1 MTRPSEPWLPEAVL
15 EAVLPAGR
23 LSITATSLS
32 DWPLPEL
39 LDIGMRQNPR
49 RPFLLVSKVLGKHLP
64 TDPALMQ
71 RAQHALAG
79 LVAPALGGPWALVGM
94 AETATALAEGVA
106 EELSGL
112 TPHPGLMATTTR
124 YSLPG
129 RESLDL
135 EETHSHAPQLRL
147 YLPPAELALRGVTD
161 LIFVDD
167 EVTTGL
173 TLARLAAR
181 LRAHLPALKRLHLV
195 TLADFSGGSGAMRMA
210 ESAGVPVGVHALTR
224 GQLEFTPTPGWTAT
238 LPDVEA
244 RFAPAPL
251 SDHPRGWRTVQTSP
265 APALTAR
272 PGERVLVLGSGEY
285 MYRPY
290 RAALHLAAQGAE
302 VRFMA
307 TTRSPA
313 LKCGPLGPRL
323 DFTDAYGEGTPNYL
337 YDPQPQR
344 YDRVLLLHETPTAPV
359 LPGDWP
365 NLTSLRLGSG

>member
-1 MTRPSEPWLPEAVL
+1 MTCHSEPWLPETVL
-15 EAVLPAGR
+15 EAVLPAGT
-23 LSITATSLS
+23 LSITAHSLS
-32 DWPLPEL
+32 GWPLSEL

-49 RPFLLVSKVLGKHLP
+49 RPFLLVSKVLGKHIP
-64 TDPALMQ
+64 TDPCLMQ
-71 RAQHALAG
+71 RAQHALAE

-106 EELSGL
+106 EELSAF
-112 TPHPGLMATTTR
+112 TPHPGLTATTTR

-129 RESLDL
+129 RAALAL

-147 YLPPAELALRGVTD
+147 YLPPAELALSPVTD

-181 LRAHLPALKRLHLV
+181 LKAHLPTLERLHLV
-195 TLADFSGGSGAMRMA
+195 TLADCSGGAGAARLS
-210 ESAGVPVGVHALTR
+210 EGAGVPVQVHALAH
-224 GQLEFTPTPGWTAT
+224 GKLDFAPTPGWSAT
-238 LPDVEA
+238 LPDLEA

-251 SDHPRGWRTVQTSP
+251 SDHPRGWRSVRPSP
-265 APALTAR
+265 ASALSAQ
-272 PGERVLVLGSGEY
+272 PGEKLLLLGSGEY

-313 LKCGPLGPRL
+313 LLYGPLGPRL

-365 NLTSLRLGSG
+365 NLTSIRLGQP

>member
-1 MTRPSEPWLPEAVL
+1 LTRHFEPWLPEAVL
-15 EAVLPAGR
+15 KAVLPAGTLR
-23 LSITATSLS
+23 ISARSLS
-32 DWPLPEL
+32 EWPLSEL

-64 TDPALMQ
+64 TAPRLMQ
-71 RAQHALAG
+71 RAQQALAS

-106 EELSGL
+106 EELVDL
-112 TPHPGLMATTTR
+112 TPHPGLSAATTR

-129 RESLDL
+129 RASLDL
-135 EETHSHAPQLRL
+135 EETHSHAPQLKL
-147 YLPPAELALRGVTD
+147 YLPPAELSLSPVTD

-181 LRAHLPALKRLHLV
+181 MRAHLPALERLHLV
-195 TLADFSGGSGAMRMA
+195 TLADFSGGAGAVRLA
-210 ESAGVPVGVHALTR
+210 DSSGVPVQVHALAHGT
-224 GQLEFTPTPGWTAT
+224 LEFTPTPGWTAT

-251 SDHPRGWRTVQTSP
+251 SDHPRGWRNVIATP
-265 APALTAR
+265 APALSAR
-272 PGERVLVLGSGEY
+272 PGERLLLLGSGEY

-290 RAALHLAAQGAE
+290 RAALHLAAQGAD

-313 LKCGPLGPRL
+313 LLYGPLGERL

-365 NLTSLRLGSG
+365 NLTSIRLGQP